1 MRLVLMLTIF
11 IMMAACG
18 SKQVALP
25 LNEAKMVDMLV
36 DVHFIEAAMQE
47 MPGSLRDSIGTIFY
61 EQFFTIHNVS
71 AADFNQS
78 LTMLRQD
85 PARMAQLYAKVLAT
99 LEEREKEVD

>member
-1 MRLVLMLTIF
+1 MRLALMLTIF
-11 IMMAACG
+11 SIMAACS
-18 SKQVALP
+18 SKEAALP
-25 LNEAKMVDMLV
+25 LDEAKMVEMLV

-47 MPGSLRDSIGTIFY
+47 MPGSLRDSIGTVFY

-78 LTMLRQD
+78 LNMLREN
-85 PARMAQLYAKVLAT
+85 PARMSKLYAKVLAK